1 MPFYSD
7 CAAGSGLQRVER
19 QTSDGMVRLCAQ
31 EDRLLVVVSGEP
43 PGTALLECFEA
54 ARAEGWLHHSMR
66 TLVDMRRF
74 VGVVD
79 WQSINR
85 LRQIADWGDVEGK
98 TRTAYLVR
106 NDGFAPLVKIA
117 STLFR
122 CCQHRTFTDHDLAVA
137 WLDA

>member
-7 CAAGSGLQRVER
+7 CAADSGLRRVER
-19 QTSDGMVRLCAQ
+19 QSHDGLVCICAQ
-31 EDRLLVVVSGEP
+31 DDRLLIVVSGEP
-43 PGTALLECFEA
+43 LGEALLECFEA
-54 ARAEGWLHHSMR
+54 ARAEGWLRHRMK

-79 WQSINR
+79 WQAVNR
-85 LRQIADWGDVEGK
+85 IRQMADWGDGEAR

-106 NDGFAPLVKIA
+106 NDGFAPLIKIA
-117 STLFR
+117 GTLFR
-122 CCQHRTFTDHDLAVA
+122 GCRHKTFTDHDLAVA